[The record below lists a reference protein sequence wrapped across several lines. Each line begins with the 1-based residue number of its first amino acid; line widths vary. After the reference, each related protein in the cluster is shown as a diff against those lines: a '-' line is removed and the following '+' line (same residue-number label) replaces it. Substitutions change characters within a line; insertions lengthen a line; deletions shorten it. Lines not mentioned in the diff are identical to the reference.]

1 MRADIHDDPEH
12 NRSKQRSDTLMQ
24 DRICRIDENLL
35 HRAAG
40 PYIRVK
46 SVVLSIGPPLPVFT
60 KSRRFQSRAGLRM
73 RAISGLMHRSN
84 CALSNQLLSRAH
96 AASFGQPRF
105 AKALNHQRRVRLPA
119 AGDPRRYCKGGIDLK
134 QLRRRLTRL
143 SVTSEMSEG
152 GGETTVRYLIG
163 GVQTL
168 SFLPGDD
175 GLIKATKLNQGRR
188 YPAER

>member
-1 MRADIHDDPEH
+1 MRA
-12 NRSKQRSDTLMQ
+12 
-24 DRICRIDENLL
+24 
-35 HRAAG
+35 
-40 PYIRVK
+40 
-46 SVVLSIGPPLPVFT
+46 F
-60 KSRRFQSRAGLRM
+60 
-73 RAISGLMHRSN
+73 SGLMHRSN